1 MLTEN
6 HSRTTVIVW
15 KTSQGLEDDP
25 EKMGIQNVQMRGEGR
40 GDEKLSNSRAKV
52 NPGSWHLLIRIH
64 YTNTGQISAPA
75 ARGMGPPCSRGEVS
89 SGLSRVGVFP
99 RRGVSW
105 GPNLWGSKDENLNR

>member
-1 MLTEN
+1 MNCKEPGNGVGQPARAKEKAWDALPLPG
-6 HSRTTVIVW
+6 
-15 KTSQGLEDDP
+15 KT
-25 EKMGIQNVQMRGEGR
+25 KKRGEGR

-89 SGLSRVGVFP
+89 SGPRRVGVFP

-105 GPNLWGSKDENLNR
+105 GPNLWGSKDENPNR